1 MGRGDKRILSSHILI
16 KYPKEACN
24 LKMRGVLLETMVS
37 TIKSFIVGL
46 SLLRFIA
53 NKEGSWQRLGGEW
66 VLLTASELLKQKV

>member
-1 MGRGDKRILSSHILI
+1 
-16 KYPKEACN
+16 
-24 LKMRGVLLETMVS
+24 MRGVLLETMVS